1 MFCRDGTGKDRYFL
15 GHPRH
20 FVRNGGC
27 IVNVPGSVPIWF
39 VQNEFDTSTAAIAPA
54 CPAPVAAKPKKIP
67 RPPNAYILYRKDR
80 HEMVKRARP
89 GITNN
94 QICE

>member
-20 FVRNGGC
+20 FIRNGGC
-27 IVNVPGSVPIWF
+27 IINVPGSEPIWF
-39 VQNEFDTSTAAIAPA
+39 VQNEFDPNTCVVTYAT
-54 CPAPVAAKPKKIP
+54 PAPKPKKLP

-80 HEMVKRARP
+80 HEMVKNSRP

-94 QICE
+94 QICESPY